1 MPKAVKNTT
10 PNTNAPAPG
19 AAKELDYR
27 FALRPKW
34 LVLHVLAVVGLV
46 VMIVACFWQISRLH
60 EKQDRNALYAARS
73 EEPVESVASVV
84 PPGATDDQVAD
95 ARYRVLEARGRYL
108 VDEQVFVRS
117 RSLDG
122 QPGAWVL
129 TPLELEDQPGV
140 AVVVSRGWIPASTTT
155 PTLPA
160 GAEAPTG
167 PVTVVGLAMEGE
179 VRSSFGS
186 VDVSGADLAVLARL
200 DLVRLQEQV
209 EPTLLGV
216 YLQLQEQ
223 QPAPTQPY
231 PALVPPPPPDEGPHR
246 SYAGQWAIFAVIWV
260 FGYPMLVRRSA
271 QRRAQDAGDAGR
283 AGTIPTAGAVPA
295 PAPSPSG
302 PATTGAGG
310 TIAPTVEPDDLPG

>member
-1 MPKAVKNTT
+1 MPTAVRNNGVKS
-10 PNTNAPAPG
+10 
-19 AAKELDYR
+19 LDYR

-34 LVLHVLAVVGLV
+34 LVLHVLAVVGLA
-46 VMIVACFWQISRLH
+46 VMITACFWQISRLH
-60 EKQDRNALYAARS
+60 EKQARNALYATHSA
-73 EEPVESVASVV
+73 EPVEPVAAVV
-84 PPGATDDQVAD
+84 PPGATAQQQAD

-129 TPLELEDQPGV
+129 TPLLLEDEPGV
-140 AVVVSRGWIPASTTT
+140 AVVVSRGWIPASDTT

-167 PVTVVGLAMEGE
+167 PVTAVGLVMEGE

-186 VDVSGADLAVLARL
+186 VDVSGTDLSVLARL

-246 SYAGQWAIFAVIWV
+246 SYAGQWAIFALLWL

-271 QRRAQDAGDAGR
+271 QRRAQDAVDSGDAGDVPPTSFTS
-283 AGTIPTAGAVPA
+283 ATTATTPPGTTVSSA
-295 PAPSPSG
+295 G
-302 PATTGAGG
+302 PA
-310 TIAPTVEPDDLPG
+310 DDPPG